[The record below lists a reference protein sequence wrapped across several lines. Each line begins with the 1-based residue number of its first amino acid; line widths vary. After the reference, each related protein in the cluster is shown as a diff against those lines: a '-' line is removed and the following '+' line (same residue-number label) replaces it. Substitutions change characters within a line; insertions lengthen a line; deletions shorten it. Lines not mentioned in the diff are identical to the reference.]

1 MQGMLRAYQPSDH
14 DALAAMF
21 YQIRKEEFPWTDHEH
36 LSAADF
42 DRSTDGERIIVAE
55 VQGKTAGF
63 LSVWEPDRFI
73 HNLFVD
79 REYRHAGIGRQL
91 IRWALSQYGT
101 PLSLKCAA
109 ANTAALKFYQS
120 GGWQTDGEG
129 SGEEGLYYLL
139 SLRKSD
145 CGSGRME

>member
-1 MQGMLRAYQPSDH
+1 MQVILRAYQPSDH
-14 DALAAMF
+14 DALTAMF

-42 DRSTDGERIIVAE
+42 DRSTEGERIIVAE
-55 VQGKTAGF
+55 VQGEPAGF

-79 REYRHAGIGRQL
+79 KKYRHAGIGRQL
-91 IRWALSQYGT
+91 IRWALSEYGM

-109 ANTAALKFYQS
+109 ANTAALEFYQS

-129 SGEEGLYYLL
+129 SGEDGHYYLL
-139 SLRKSD
+139 SLRKAK
-145 CGSGRME
+145 